1 MQKTVSVLHHGND
14 RSLPPRWLGAG
25 VFAVACTLLLAGCGQ
40 NREITGS
47 VPMSYQDRHPI
58 VVQHAAETLSIPV
71 DVHGGRLIAADRTM
85 ISDFVRGH
93 RADGDGPLFLLA
105 PSGSANETAAAYTV
119 REVRQVLVDL
129 GYGGNIVTQS
139 YQAADP
145 DTAPPVK
152 LSYDRLQAVSG
163 QCGFW
168 PEDMSGDHENR
179 HYWNFG
185 CATQR
190 NFAAQIDN
198 PRDLITP
205 RGETPRD
212 GARRGTVFEK
222 YRKGE
227 DTATQYANQDDGK
240 ISEVAQ

>member
-14 RSLPPRWLGAG
+14 RAPLPRWLGAG
-25 VFAVACTLLLAGCGQ
+25 VVVIACAFLLSGCGQ

-58 VVQHAAETLSIPV
+58 VVQRAPETLSIPV
-71 DVHGGRLIAADRTM
+71 DVHGGRLVAADRAM
-85 ISDFVRGH
+85 IADFVRGY
-93 RADGDGPLFLLA
+93 RSDGDGPLFLLA
-105 PSGSANETAAAYTV
+105 PAGAANEVAASYTV
-119 REVRQVLVDL
+119 REVRQILTEI
-129 GYGGNIVTQS
+129 GYGDNIVTQS

-152 LSYDRLQAVSG
+152 LSYERLQAVTG

-168 PEDMSGDHENR
+168 PEDISGDMENR
-179 HYWNFG
+179 NYWNFG
-185 CATQR
+185 CASQR

-212 GARRGTVFEK
+212 GGRRATVFEK
-222 YRKGE
+222 YREGE
-227 DTATQYANQDDGK
+227 DTATQTADDSQGK
-240 ISEVAQ
+240 VSEVAQ